1 MTVVN
6 DTVLYTLN
14 LLREEILN
22 VLIINTHTHT
32 HIHKDSY
39 EVMDVFTNFTV
50 IIISNIYIY
59 QIITRIP

>member
-1 MTVVN
+1 MIVN
-6 DTVLYTLN
+6 ANVLCTLN

-32 HIHKDSY
+32 YIHKDSY
-39 EVMDVFTNFTV
+39 EVIDVFTNLSV